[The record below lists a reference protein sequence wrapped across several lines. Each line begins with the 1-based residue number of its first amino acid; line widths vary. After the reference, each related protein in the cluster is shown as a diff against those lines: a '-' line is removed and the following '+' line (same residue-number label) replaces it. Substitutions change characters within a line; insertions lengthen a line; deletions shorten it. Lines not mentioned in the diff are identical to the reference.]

1 MPVSIGLIAQ
11 TIEKIAPKSWAEEWD
26 NVGLLVGNA
35 STPVERVLLTLD
47 GTLDVVQEAKNR
59 NVQLILAHHP
69 ILFRP
74 LKNLRSD
81 NQAARLPIELIQAG
95 IAFYAA
101 HTNLDQSSFSSSWT
115 IGKALELQ
123 KMDYLSLTDSE
134 KLMKLVVYVPRTHTE
149 TLRQALVKVGVG
161 KGITDESQR
170 ANYAE
175 SFFAVDGIGMFR
187 PLEGA
192 EPTLGEIG
200 ELTRVEETRL
210 ESWISEHLADRAVK
224 ALKSAHPYEEPAFDL
239 IPLRNNGRPH
249 GYGVIGYLNQPESL
263 EEIGLRLHEG
273 LKKIAPETVKINTG
287 LGIRFTGDPKREIRK
302 VAIANGSGGSFV
314 SKASFKGAD
323 LLITGDVDHHRA
335 LDALEA
341 GMSIL
346 DIGHF
351 WSEVPMLSTLCDF
364 LKADKA
370 FNNVEFIISQSMK
383 SPWIF

>member
-11 TIEKIAPKSWAEEWD
+11 TIERIAPKSWAEDWD

-47 GTLDVVQEAKNR
+47 GTLEVVQEAKDR
-59 NVQLILAHHP
+59 KAQLILAHHP
-69 ILFRP
+69 IMFRP

-81 NQAARLPIELIQAG
+81 NLAARIPIELVRSG
-95 IAFYAA
+95 ISYYAA

-115 IGKALELQ
+115 IGKALGLQ
-123 KMDYLSLTDSE
+123 KMDYLTLSDSE
-134 KLMKLVVYVPRTHTE
+134 RLVKLIVYVPRTHVE
-149 TLRQALVKVGVG
+149 KVRQALVKVGVG
-161 KGITDESQR
+161 EGITDGPHG
-170 ANYAE
+170 ANYSE
-175 SFFAVDGIGMFR
+175 SFFATDGIGMFR

-192 EPTLGEIG
+192 EPTLGKIG

-210 ESWISEHLADRAVK
+210 ESIIPERLVDRTVK

-239 IPLRNNGRPH
+239 IPLRNNGRPR
-249 GYGVIGYLNQPESL
+249 GYGVIGYLRQPESL
-263 EEIGLRLHEG
+263 ERIRERVLEG
-273 LKKIAPETVKINTG
+273 LKESAPQSVKFSDVFG
-287 LGIRFTGDPKREIRK
+287 VRSTGDSKREIRK

-314 SKASFKGAD
+314 PKALYKGAD
-323 LLITGDVDHHRA
+323 LLITGDVDHHAA

-351 WSEVPMLSTLCDF
+351 WSEIPMISTLFDY
-364 LKADKA
+364 LRADKA
-370 FNNVEFIISQSMK
+370 LGSVELLLSQSM
-383 SPWIF
+383 SAPWVL